1 MAVKIRLKKNGT
13 EKSSLF
19 TESLLQM
26 QDLQEMVN
34 LSKKSVLTI
43 QTRNQAY
50 SK

>member
-1 MAVKIRLKKNGT
+1 MAVKIRLKRMGQK
-13 EKSSLF
+13 KLLF

-43 QTRNQAY
+43 QIRNQAY

>member
-1 MAVKIRLKKNGT
+1 MAVKIRLKRMGQKL
-13 EKSSLF
+13 LF

>member
-1 MAVKIRLKKNGT
+1 MAVKIRLKRMGQK
-13 EKSSLF
+13 KLLF